1 MLSFNNEVL
10 EQIKTASN
18 LLFTPDEIAVIIDLP
33 SDDVDQ
39 FVKCCNHR
47 EMGGEIYKSYQS
59 GRLEQEMLIRK
70 SIFVAAK
77 NGSPPAQNMAAKII
91 MNAKLK

>member
-1 MLSFNNEVL
+1 MLPFNNEVL
-10 EQIKTASN
+10 EQIKMSSN

-47 EMGGEIYKSYQS
+47 EMGGEIYKAYQS

-77 NGSPPAQNMAAKII
+77 NGSPPAQSMAAKII
-91 MNAKLK
+91 LNAKLK